1 MNQSKIGFIN
11 KIETFATV
19 DGPGIRTL
27 FFLSG
32 CPLRCLYCHN
42 PETWQQESGIQMDT
56 LKLLNLVKRY
66 KPYYGDMGGVT
77 FSGGE
82 PLMQAAYLNESL
94 KVLKEAGINT
104 CLDTSG
110 YSRSP
115 LLSEIL
121 SHTDLVIYDIKAA
134 NPELY
139 QKITGQDMQVTSD
152 FLELAQSLNV
162 KFWLRQV
169 IVPGL
174 NDNEVNID
182 ETAKL
187 IANIKNVEKI
197 ELLPYHTLGTSKYKK
212 LEYKYPLDG
221 VEAMNP
227 DKLKIL
233 SDLLFEKIE
242 YYKQNR

>member
-1 MNQSKIGFIN
+1 M
-11 KIETFATV
+11 
-19 DGPGIRTL
+19 
-27 FFLSG
+27 
-32 CPLRCLYCHN
+32 
-42 PETWQQESGIQMDT
+42 
-56 LKLLNLVKRY
+56 
-66 KPYYGDMGGVT
+66 
-77 FSGGE
+77 
-82 PLMQAAYLNESL
+82 
-94 KVLKEAGINT
+94 
-104 CLDTSG
+104 
-110 YSRSP
+110 
-115 LLSEIL
+115 
-121 SHTDLVIYDIKAA
+121 
-134 NPELY
+134 
-139 QKITGQDMQVTSD
+139 
-152 FLELAQSLNV
+152 
-162 KFWLRQV
+162 
-169 IVPGL
+169 PGL